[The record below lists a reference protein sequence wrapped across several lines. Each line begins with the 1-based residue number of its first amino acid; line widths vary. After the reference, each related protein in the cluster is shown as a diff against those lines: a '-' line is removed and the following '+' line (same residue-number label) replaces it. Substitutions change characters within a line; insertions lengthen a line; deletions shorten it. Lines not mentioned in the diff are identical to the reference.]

1 MINLQA
7 NVIITE
13 LSAWMDGGSVT
24 IRCQNSSNEE
34 FEIEFVQNVMWDSY
48 DGHKIP
54 GRVYFNNQL
63 VEQRS
68 VLEEKIIQLLK
79 KAEFEDMGPH
89 DSQLL
94 NEKLDYTNSENYI
107 ADQLKIKSKKRT

>member
-1 MINLQA
+1 MIDLQA

-13 LSAWMDGGSVT
+13 LSAWMDGGSLT
-24 IRCQNSSNEE
+24 IKRQNSSNEE
-34 FEIEFVQNVMWDSY
+34 FEIEFVQNVNWDLY

-68 VLEEKIIQLLK
+68 VLEEKIIQLLN
-79 KAEFEDMGPH
+79 KAKFEDKGSY

-94 NEKLDYTNSENYI
+94 KDWIDYTNSGNYI
-107 ADQLKIKSKKRT
+107 TDQLKIKSKKGT